1 VAARPMPINLFRRI
15 GKYDFKHRTSCH
27 TVLPIHREH
36 IRRNHIGM
44 NRRYIMNI
52 HQHTGRIRRVPIWAL
67 GATMALAL
75 AVAVACNSE
84 VPVATLVPIVPEA
97 TETPP
102 TPTATAIPTP
112 NFTPPTVT
120 PAPTAAPTV
129 VATDADQL
137 GALAFDYVETL
148 SVDLSPRTS
157 ASAGE
162 LATAEFLQNRMSELG
177 YDSELQDFEF
187 ELLQQDG
194 EFIQFV
200 GSGEPPTS
208 ARMIVGSIPGT
219 AAGMLVDIGLGGFA
233 DIPVRGLEGAIAFAD
248 RGIIPFE
255 TKARNAANAGAIA
268 IIVANSAPGPVSA
281 TFERQFDFLALS
293 ISGIDGDQIRSRM
306 EEGPVSVRLEVA
318 PQTLQTLQ
326 SRNVVSAMPGDS
338 DDIVIMGA
346 HFDAVPRS
354 PGANDNASGVAT
366 VLTIAEQIADRN
378 LPFELRVV
386 FFGSEEL
393 GLFGSQHY
401 LNSLTPDEAARVA
414 FVVNLDA
421 LGSGQLE
428 LFGDAGLVAAAL
440 VIASDL
446 DIPVRRGVI
455 PATSSSDHAPFEAAG
470 IPILMLF
477 GSDFTE
483 IHSPQDALDKIQP
496 GILGAAAAIVVEGLR
511 GRFEESAVTSVP
523 SRAL

>member
-1 VAARPMPINLFRRI
+1 MPINLFRRI
-15 GKYDFKHRTSCH
+15 GKYDFKHRASYH
-27 TVLPIHREH
+27 AVLPIHREH
-36 IRRNHIGM
+36 IRRKRIGM

-67 GATMALAL
+67 GVAMAL
-75 AVAVACNSE
+75 AVACNSE
-84 VPVATLVPIVPEA
+84 VPAATLVPIVPEA

-102 TPTATAIPTP
+102 TPNATAIPTP
-112 NFTPPTVT
+112 TLTPPTPT
-120 PAPTAAPTV
+120 PTAAPTV
-129 VATDADQL
+129 VATDSDQL

-148 SVDLSPRTS
+148 SVDLSTRTS

-177 YDSELQDFEF
+177 YDSDLQDFEF
-187 ELLQQDG
+187 EFLQQGG

-200 GSGEPPTS
+200 GSGEPPIS
-208 ARMIVGSIPGT
+208 ARMVVGSFLGT
-219 AAGMLVDIGLGGFA
+219 AEGMLVDIGLGGFA
-233 DIPVRGLEGAIAFAD
+233 DIPIRGLEGAIAFAD

-268 IIVANSAPGPVSA
+268 IIIANSAPGPVSA
-281 TFERQFDFLALS
+281 TFGRQFDFLALS

-318 PQTLQTLQ
+318 PQTLQ
-326 SRNVVSAMPGDS
+326 SRNVVSTMPSDS

-346 HFDAVPRS
+346 HFDTVPRS

-414 FVVNLDA
+414 FMINLDA

-428 LFGDAGLVAAAL
+428 LFGDAGLVAAAQI
-440 VIASDL
+440 IASDL

-455 PATSSSDHAPFEAAG
+455 PANSSSDHAPFEAAG

-477 GSDFTE
+477 GSDFTD
-483 IHSPQDALDKIQP
+483 IHSPQDTLDKIQP
-496 GILGAAAAIVVEGLR
+496 GILGAATAIVVEGLR
-511 GRFEESAVTSVP
+511 GRFKEPAVASVP